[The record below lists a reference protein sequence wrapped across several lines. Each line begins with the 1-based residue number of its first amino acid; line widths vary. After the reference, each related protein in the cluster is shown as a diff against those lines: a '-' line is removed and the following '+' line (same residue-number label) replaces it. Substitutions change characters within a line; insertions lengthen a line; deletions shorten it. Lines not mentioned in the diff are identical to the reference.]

1 MADTTNDIWN
11 DNDGEEDEA
20 PRKGGRL
27 RRFGIF
33 FLVLAAVLG
42 VVLVAAYRDGTG
54 FDALRRLF
62 SYGSGEESTAE
73 AQYDYDA
80 SDSNRFAVLGDSLVV
95 LSDTKLQVLTR
106 GGEEI
111 WSTSVRMSAPA
122 LETGGGRAVA
132 YDVGG
137 TELYVVDEGGEILT
151 LTAPEDAPYFSAR
164 LNEDGWL
171 AVTTELPGY
180 KGGVTAYN
188 SQGTEVFSL
197 TASDRFVIDA
207 RVTDDDNTLA
217 VVTLG
222 QENSVFVSNMVLYSL
237 ETAGNV
243 DPAADYDV
251 TDGLVAAV
259 GEQDGQL
266 VTVSDTC
273 LTYASPAGGACY
285 LLLCRQLSA
294 GIRLARGRLHRP
306 AAEPIQVRR
315 CGPVGDGGHGR
326 AGDRRPGR
334 ERGDPQHLRCR
345 TVSGGA
351 VYGQRGD
358 LHRGAGDLCSAGG
371 HGLRPVGSDAP
382 GWLRPAAGGRERPP
396 VPALSGKH

>member
-54 FDALRRLF
+54 FDALRRLC

-95 LSDTKLQVLTR
+95 LSDTKLQVLAR

-207 RVTDDDNTLA
+207 RVTDDDNTPA
-217 VVTLG
+217 V
-222 QENSVFVSNMVLYSL
+222 
-237 ETAGNV
+237 
-243 DPAADYDV
+243 
-251 TDGLVAAV
+251 
-259 GEQDGQL
+259 
-266 VTVSDTC
+266 DTC
-273 LTYASPAGGACY
+273 LTYASPAGEVRATYSYAGSYLREYDLHGDGFTA
-285 LLLCRQLSA
+285 LLLNRYKS
-294 GIRLARGRLHRP
+294 GGVGRLVTVDTDGQEIAALDVNEEILSISAAGRYLAVLYMDSVVIYTEELEIYAQLEGTDYARSVLMRQDGSALLL
-306 AAEPIQVRR
+306 AAES
-315 CGPVGDGGHGR
+315 
-326 AGDRRPGR
+326 A
-334 ERGDPQHLRCR
+334 HLF
-345 TVSGGA
+345 
-351 VYGQRGD
+351 
-358 LHRGAGDLCSAGG
+358 L
-371 HGLRPVGSDAP
+371 P
-382 GWLRPAAGGRERPP
+382 
-396 VPALSGKH
+396 

>member
-95 LSDTKLQVLTR
+95 LSDTKLQVLAR

-180 KGGVTAYN
+180 KGGVTA
-188 SQGTEVFSL
+188 
-197 TASDRFVIDA
+197 DRKS
-207 RVTDDDNTLA
+207 
-217 VVTLG
+217 VV
-222 QENSVFVSNMVLYSL
+222 
-237 ETAGNV
+237 
-243 DPAADYDV
+243 
-251 TDGLVAAV
+251 
-259 GEQDGQL
+259 
-266 VTVSDTC
+266 
-273 LTYASPAGGACY
+273 
-285 LLLCRQLSA
+285 
-294 GIRLARGRLHRP
+294 
-306 AAEPIQVRR
+306 
-315 CGPVGDGGHGR
+315 
-326 AGDRRPGR
+326 
-334 ERGDPQHLRCR
+334 
-345 TVSGGA
+345 
-351 VYGQRGD
+351 
-358 LHRGAGDLCSAGG
+358 
-371 HGLRPVGSDAP
+371 
-382 GWLRPAAGGRERPP
+382 
-396 VPALSGKH
+396 

>member
-1 MADTTNDIWN
+1 MADTN
-11 DNDGEEDEA
+11 NDGEEDEA

-54 FDALRRLF
+54 FDALRRLC

-95 LSDTKLQVLTR
+95 LSDTKLQVLAR

-137 TELYVVDEGGEILT
+137 TELYVVDEGGEVGS
-151 LTAPEDAPYFSAR
+151 LTATEEDPFISAR

-171 AVTTELPGY
+171 AVTAGLENY
-180 KGGVTAYN
+180 KGGVTVYN
-188 SQGTEVFSL
+188 SQMDEVFL
-197 TASDRFVIDA
+197 FRASDRFVIDA
-207 RVTDDDNTLA
+207 YVTDDNSTLA
-217 VVTLG
+217 AVTLG
-222 QENSVFVSNMVLYSL
+222 QENSVFVSNIVLYEL
-237 ETAGNV
+237 DQE

-266 VTVSDTC
+266 DGVRHLPDLRV
-273 LTYASPAGGACY
+273 PGRGGARY

-306 AAEPIQVRR
+306 AAEPVQVRR
-315 CGPVGDGGHGR
+315 CGPVGDGGHGW

>member
-1 MADTTNDIWN
+1 MADTMNDIWN

-95 LSDTKLQVLTR
+95 LSDTKLQVLAR

-137 TELYVVDEGGEILT
+137 TELYVVDEGGEVGS
-151 LTAPEDAPYFSAR
+151 LTATEEDPFISAR

-171 AVTTELPGY
+171 AVTAGLENY
-180 KGGVTAYN
+180 KGGVTVYN
-188 SQGTEVFSL
+188 SQMDEVFL
-197 TASDRFVIDA
+197 FRASDRFVIDA
-207 RVTDDDNTLA
+207 YVTDDNSTLA
-217 VVTLG
+217 AVTLG
-222 QENSVFVSNMVLYSL
+222 QENSVFVSNIVLYEL
-237 ETAGNV
+237 DQE

-273 LTYASPAGGACY
+273 LTYASPAGEVRATYSYAGSY
-285 LLLCRQLSA
+285 LREYDF
-294 GIRLARGRLHRP
+294 HRP
-306 AAEPIQVRR
+306 AAEPVQVRR

-371 HGLRPVGSDAP
+371 DGLRPVGSDAP

>member
-95 LSDTKLQVLTR
+95 LSDTKLQVLAR

-132 YDVGG
+132 YDAGG
-137 TELYVVDEGGEILT
+137 TELYVVDE
-151 LTAPEDAPYFSAR
+151 
-164 LNEDGWL
+164 DG
-171 AVTTELPGY
+171 
-180 KGGVTAYN
+180 
-188 SQGTEVFSL
+188 
-197 TASDRFVIDA
+197 
-207 RVTDDDNTLA
+207 A
-217 VVTLG
+217 VVFQHPWLR
-222 QENSVFVSNMVLYSL
+222 
-237 ETAGNV
+237 
-243 DPAADYDV
+243 
-251 TDGLVAAV
+251 
-259 GEQDGQL
+259 
-266 VTVSDTC
+266 
-273 LTYASPAGGACY
+273 
-285 LLLCRQLSA
+285 LCRR
-294 GIRLARGRLHRP
+294 I
-306 AAEPIQVRR
+306 VRDYKFR
-315 CGPVGDGGHGR
+315 
-326 AGDRRPGR
+326 
-334 ERGDPQHLRCR
+334 
-345 TVSGGA
+345 
-351 VYGQRGD
+351 
-358 LHRGAGDLCSAGG
+358 
-371 HGLRPVGSDAP
+371 GSDANFTLKMWP
-382 GWLRPAAGGRERPP
+382 NVRRGEKLYISPYKENADLMFDSSLPDEMSVLKPFVVPLLEALPQGKYPIADDILRGYEKIASMDEAYIAPNSLVREFIGGSIYP
-396 VPALSGKH
+396 S

>member
-54 FDALRRLF
+54 FDALRRLC

-95 LSDTKLQVLTR
+95 LSDTKLQVLAR

-137 TELYVVDEGGEILT
+137 TELYVVDEGGEVGS
-151 LTAPEDAPYFSAR
+151 LTATEEDPFISAR

-171 AVTTELPGY
+171 AVTAGLENY
-180 KGGVTAYN
+180 KGGVTVYN
-188 SQGTEVFSL
+188 SQMDEVFL
-197 TASDRFVIDA
+197 FRASDRFVIDA
-207 RVTDDDNTLA
+207 YVTDDNSTLA
-217 VVTLG
+217 AVTLG
-222 QENSVFVSNMVLYSL
+222 QENSVFVSNIVLYEL
-237 ETAGNV
+237 DQE

-266 VTVSDTC
+266 VT
-273 LTYASPAGGACY
+273 
-285 LLLCRQLSA
+285 
-294 GIRLARGRLHRP
+294 GR
-306 AAEPIQVRR
+306 
-315 CGPVGDGGHGR
+315 
-326 AGDRRPGR
+326 
-334 ERGDPQHLRCR
+334 
-345 TVSGGA
+345 
-351 VYGQRGD
+351 
-358 LHRGAGDLCSAGG
+358 
-371 HGLRPVGSDAP
+371 
-382 GWLRPAAGGRERPP
+382 
-396 VPALSGKH
+396 

>member
-95 LSDTKLQVLTR
+95 LSDTKLQVLAR

-137 TELYVVDEGGEILT
+137 TELYVVDEGGEVGSR
-151 LTAPEDAPYFSAR
+151 TATEEDPFFSAR
-164 LNEDGWL
+164 LKEAGWL
-171 AVTTELPGY
+171 AVTAGLENY
-180 KGGVTAYN
+180 KGGVTVYN
-188 SQGTEVFSL
+188 SQMDEVFL
-197 TASDRFVIDA
+197 FRASDRFVIDA
-207 RVTDDDNTLA
+207 YVTDDNSTLA
-217 VVTLG
+217 AVTLG
-222 QENSVFVSNMVLYSL
+222 QENSVFVSNIVLYEL
-237 ETAGNV
+237 DQE

-273 LTYASPAGGACY
+273 LTYASPAGEVRATYSYAGSYLREYDLHGDGFTA
-285 LLLCRQLSA
+285 LLLNRYKS
-294 GIRLARGRLHRP
+294 GGVGRLVTVDTDGQEIAALDVNEEILSISAAGRYLAVLYMDSVVIYTEELEIYAQLEGTDYARSVLMRQDGSALLL
-306 AAEPIQVRR
+306 AAES
-315 CGPVGDGGHGR
+315 
-326 AGDRRPGR
+326 A
-334 ERGDPQHLRCR
+334 HLF
-345 TVSGGA
+345 
-351 VYGQRGD
+351 
-358 LHRGAGDLCSAGG
+358 L
-371 HGLRPVGSDAP
+371 P
-382 GWLRPAAGGRERPP
+382 
-396 VPALSGKH
+396 

>member
-95 LSDTKLQVLTR
+95 LSDTKLQVLAR

-137 TELYVVDEGGEILT
+137 TELYVVDEGGE
-151 LTAPEDAPYFSAR
+151 
-164 LNEDGWL
+164 
-171 AVTTELPGY
+171 
-180 KGGVTAYN
+180 
-188 SQGTEVFSL
+188 
-197 TASDRFVIDA
+197 
-207 RVTDDDNTLA
+207 
-217 VVTLG
+217 
-222 QENSVFVSNMVLYSL
+222 
-237 ETAGNV
+237 
-243 DPAADYDV
+243 
-251 TDGLVAAV
+251 
-259 GEQDGQL
+259 
-266 VTVSDTC
+266 
-273 LTYASPAGGACY
+273 
-285 LLLCRQLSA
+285 
-294 GIRLARGRLHRP
+294 
-306 AAEPIQVRR
+306 
-315 CGPVGDGGHGR
+315 
-326 AGDRRPGR
+326 
-334 ERGDPQHLRCR
+334 
-345 TVSGGA
+345 
-351 VYGQRGD
+351 
-358 LHRGAGDLCSAGG
+358 
-371 HGLRPVGSDAP
+371 VGSRSP
-382 GWLRPAAGGRERPP
+382 HRRTPPIILRPAE
-396 VPALSGKH
+396 

>member
-1 MADTTNDIWN
+1 M
-11 DNDGEEDEA
+11 
-20 PRKGGRL
+20 
-27 RRFGIF
+27 
-33 FLVLAAVLG
+33 
-42 VVLVAAYRDGTG
+42 
-54 FDALRRLF
+54 
-62 SYGSGEESTAE
+62 
-73 AQYDYDA
+73 
-80 SDSNRFAVLGDSLVV
+80 
-95 LSDTKLQVLTR
+95 
-106 GGEEI
+106 
-111 WSTSVRMSAPA
+111 
-122 LETGGGRAVA
+122 A

-259 GEQDGQL
+259 GEQVGQL
-266 VTVSDTC
+266 VHGVRHLPD
-273 LTYASPAGGACY
+273 LRVPGRGGARY

-306 AAEPIQVRR
+306 AAEPVQVRR

-358 LHRGAGDLCSAGG
+358 LHRGLEIYAQLEGTDYARSVLMRQDGSA
-371 HGLRPVGSDAP
+371 L
-382 GWLRPAAGGRERPP
+382 LLAAESAHLFLP
-396 VPALSGKH
+396 